1 MLACVG
7 GGGGGGGGGS
17 PAIASG
23 STCTPSV
30 QGETCGLHEGN
41 SAHLKCDGTTWSS
54 VQVCPAGTYCTSAS
68 GVYVCAS
75 TGGGSGDATTT
86 DGASTTD
93 SGAVSGDG
101 GGNAKDTSIG
111 GGDATVEV
119 GPPLDIKQPPDTIVT
134 KDADPPKACNGAC
147 TAAQKCNASTN
158 KCYTPCGGPCASG
171 KTCDE
176 SDGPPGVC
184 LGGSSTGG
192 SWGTD
197 GNSSGVQKITSIAI
211 AASGAGCDLTGD
223 GVPDNSFA
231 ALASILGS
239 QLGTAVEDGSLV
251 ILFDPKAWKTNGT
264 AFQINLYTGKSDPT
278 SSGCS
283 GTAAGCKYQVAASSY
298 DTDNGC
304 TPPNCPVQV
313 AFSNAKIVSL
323 KLNASAPKFPLTLSV
338 GSSPLTITISKVAIE
353 GQVST
358 ATQWQTTKNGVLCGA
373 VTETDLM
380 AAIDATPDEAFAS
393 IGGKTQAKSLIGM
406 LLKKDVAI
414 NSALPNAYSMALNFE
429 TKSAVITG
437 VAP

>member
-1 MLACVG
+1 MRIISSVIAVLSTLSMLACVG

-41 SAHLKCDGTTWSS
+41 SAHLKCDGTTLSS

-264 AFQINLYTGKSDPT
+264 AFQDASLATNKASKRNQSQNALFWDSSLGSDARNHCRFGIKIERHRIGIRQRAIDGHVLLQQHTNQRLGLRLATDRGKR
-278 SSGCS
+278 
-283 GTAAGCKYQVAASSY
+283 
-298 DTDNGC
+298 
-304 TPPNCPVQV
+304 
-313 AFSNAKIVSL
+313 F
-323 KLNASAPKFPLTLSV
+323 V
-338 GSSPLTITISKVAIE
+338 GSGIDGGHQVRFGHCAAQHTVFGGLPLSCRA
-353 GQVST
+353 
-358 ATQWQTTKNGVLCGA
+358 
-373 VTETDLM
+373 DL
-380 AAIDATPDEAFAS
+380 AFD
-393 IGGKTQAKSLIGM
+393 GDFGDG
-406 LLKKDVAI
+406 DC
-414 NSALPNAYSMALNFE
+414 
-429 TKSAVITG
+429 
-437 VAP
+437 